1 MTGNKKVLCK
11 TCYKEMRRD
20 KLARHMKQHF
30 KKNENNPVTNIDSM
44 IKRIMNLQKECTELS
59 NKYPSNWI
67 SNLQQRNQNLLENC
81 FNMRKESRQKKKE
94 TQELKQKLAEAR
106 KARFET
112 EAKYQKMLS
121 SYDDTDSEDTQ
132 MNSESEDEIIE
143 DMEQVAADMKNDIEL
158 NKTVE
163 DKKSNK

>member
-1 MTGNKKVLCK
+1 MTGNKKVLFK
-11 TCYKEMRRD
+11 TCYKEMRSD
-20 KLARHMKQHF
+20 NLARHMKQHF

-44 IKRIMNLQKECTELS
+44 IKRIMDLQKECTELS

-67 SNLQQRNQNLLENC
+67 SNLQQRNQNLLEKC
-81 FNMRKESRQKKKE
+81 LNMRTESKQKKKE

-112 EAKYQKMLS
+112 EAKYQEMLS

-143 DMEQVAADMKNDIEL
+143 DMEQVAAEM
-158 NKTVE
+158 
-163 DKKSNK
+163 KKS

>member
-11 TCYKEMRRD
+11 TCYKEMRSD
-20 KLARHMKQHF
+20 NLARHMKQHF

-67 SNLQQRNQNLLENC
+67 SNLQQRNQNLLEKC
-81 FNMRKESRQKKKE
+81 LNMRKESRQKKKE

-143 DMEQVAADMKNDIEL
+143 DMEQVAAEM
-158 NKTVE
+158 
-163 DKKSNK
+163 KKSC